1 MTKKPY
7 GKITGWGHYAPP
19 HIVTN
24 HDLEKKI
31 DTNHD
36 WIVQRTGIHERRV
49 GGEGETTGT
58 MSVIASNIALEKA
71 GIAATDL
78 DLIIVAT
85 STPDRFMPAVSSE
98 IQHWLGAKDVPAFTL
113 TTGCTGFVY
122 ALVTAQQFMTG
133 GVYKTILIVGAE
145 MPSRYTNWEDRT
157 TAVLFGDGA
166 GAVIME
172 ATDQP
177 CGVGEFEMGS
187 NGSGGE
193 HLKMDALGSAE
204 PLNPDTFASGRQY
217 ITMNGPEVF
226 KFASR
231 IMSGSCR
238 RVLEKA
244 NIMLDEIDY
253 IVPHQA
259 NLRIIQSAAK
269 GMGLPMDRFIV
280 NIDKY
285 ANTSA
290 ASIPLALCEALADG
304 RIKPSD
310 QLLLVSFGAG
320 LTWAT
325 AVLQMQPVEQS
336 TN

>member
-1 MTKKPY
+1 MTAKPY

-49 GGEGETTGT
+49 GGEEETTGT
-58 MSVIASNIALEKA
+58 MSLIASEMALEEA
-71 GIAATDL
+71 GLTATDL

-98 IQHWLGAKDVPAFTL
+98 LQHWLGAKDVPAFTL

-145 MPSRYTNWEDRT
+145 MPSRYMNWEDRT

-187 NGSGGE
+187 NGSGGD
-193 HLKMDALGSAE
+193 HLSLNALGSAE
-204 PLNPDTFASGRQY
+204 PLTADTFESGRQY
-217 ITMNGPEVF
+217 IYMNGPEVF

-231 IMSGSCR
+231 IMNKSSR

-244 NIMLDEIDY
+244 GLTPDDIDY
-253 IVPHQA
+253 FVPHQA

-290 ASIPLALCEALADG
+290 ASIPLALCEALSDG
-304 RIKPSD
+304 RIKPTD
-310 QLLLVSFGAG
+310 KLLLVSFGAG

-325 AVLQMQPVEQS
+325 AVLQMQPK
-336 TN
+336 

>member
-1 MTKKPY
+1 MTDKKY

-24 HDLEKKI
+24 QDLEKKI
-31 DTNHD
+31 DTNHE

-49 GGEGETTGT
+49 GSADETTGT
-58 MSVIASNIALEKA
+58 MSLAASKMAMGKA
-71 GIAATDL
+71 GITANDL

-98 IQHWLGAKDVPAFTL
+98 LQHWLGAVDVPAFTL

-145 MPSRYTNWEDRT
+145 MPSKFMNWEDRA

-166 GAVIME
+166 GAVIMQ

-177 CGVGEFEMGS
+177 CGVGEFDMGS
-187 NGSGGE
+187 DGSGGD
-193 HLKMDALGSAE
+193 HLSLPAMGSAE
-204 PLNPDTFASGRQY
+204 PITADTFASGRQF
-217 ITMNGPEVF
+217 IHMNGREVF

-231 IMSGSCR
+231 IMSNSSK
-238 RVLEKA
+238 RVLERA
-244 NIMLDEIDY
+244 GLTPDDIDY
-253 IVPHQA
+253 FVPHQA
-259 NLRIIQSAAK
+259 NLRIIQSAAR
-269 GMGLPMDRFIV
+269 GMNLPMDRFIV
-280 NIDKY
+280 NIDRY

-304 RIKPSD
+304 RIKPTD
-310 QLLLVSFGAG
+310 TLLLVSFGAG

-325 AVLQMQPVEQS
+325 AILQMQPKE
-336 TN
+336 